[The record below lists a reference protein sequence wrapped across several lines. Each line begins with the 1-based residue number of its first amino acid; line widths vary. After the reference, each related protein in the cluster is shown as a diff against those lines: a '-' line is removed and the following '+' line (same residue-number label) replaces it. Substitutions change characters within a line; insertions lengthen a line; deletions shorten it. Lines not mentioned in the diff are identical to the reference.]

1 MDEQNNEDL
10 EFTLNLHDR
19 VSETQVYDPNDNDQ
33 QNFVSFVNYF
43 PFYPNSSF
51 IIVQGAGGKIWS

>member
-33 QNFVSFVNYF
+33 RDFDDSVAYYF

-51 IIVQGAGGKIWS
+51 IVQGAGGKIWS